1 MLCQD
6 TPFPTCVYLWFIT
19 PCCGHHLC
27 VLRPIPPS
35 FTIPCS
41 SIFGGWGR
49 GGLHP
54 LRCGQKRF
62 IIITAATGLLPP
74 ETKKTSEE
82 TLQSSRCGKSH
93 LGLQRTFCCGIINAC
108 FARHSFDVS
117 SRLSLNDG
125 AVFYFFLL
133 ICRWNGPVRIE
144 PFRLFSNMR
153 RLKNDSYPAV

>member
-1 MLCQD
+1 MVIISVSSDQ
-6 TPFPTCVYLWFIT
+6 F
-19 PCCGHHLC
+19 HL
-27 VLRPIPPS
+27 LLPYPAAA
-35 FTIPCS
+35 F
-41 SIFGGWGR
+41 WG

-54 LRCGQKRF
+54 LRCGQRRF

-125 AVFYFFLL
+125 AVFFFFLL
-133 ICRWNGPVRIE
+133 ICRWNRPVRIE
-144 PFRLFSNMR
+144 PFRCFQIWGDSKMTVTLQFSGRIFNAK
-153 RLKNDSYPAV
+153 LQH

>member
-1 MLCQD
+1 M
-6 TPFPTCVYLWFIT
+6 PRHSISN
-19 PCCGHHLC
+19 LC
-27 VLRPIPPS
+27 VPVIYNSVLW
-35 FTIPCS
+35 S
-41 SIFGGWGR
+41 SSLCPQTNSTFFYHTLQQHFGRGAVG

-54 LRCGQKRF
+54 LRCGQRRF

-117 SRLSLNDG
+117 SWLSLNDG